1 MTTKEIAERLVSL
14 CREGEFE
21 KAQKELYAEN
31 AVSIEPQASPD
42 FAKETKGLKGILDKG
57 HKFNSM
63 VDKVHGNT
71 VSEPLVT
78 DNSFAFTLSMD
89 VTMKGK
95 RSTMKELCVYEVKDG
110 KVVLE
115 EFFT

>member
-1 MTTKEIAERLVSL
+1 MNTKEIAARLVSL

-31 AVSIEPQASPD
+31 AVSIEPQASAD
-42 FAKETKGLKGILDKG
+42 FAKETKGLTGILDKG
-57 HKFNSM
+57 HKFQTM
-63 VDKVHGNT
+63 IEKVHGNT

-78 DNSFAFTLSMD
+78 DNSIAFTLSMD

-95 RSTMKELCVYEVKDG
+95 RSTMKELCVYGVKDG

-115 EFFT
+115 EFFM